1 LHKFLDPAIQS
12 IWNGKPIFVE
22 SLMNVLDRFRLDG
35 KRLFI
40 TGGSRGFG
48 RVIALAAA
56 EAGADIVLNA
66 RDADALS
73 RTAEE
78 VRQRGRKVWI
88 FAGDVADPATC
99 ELLCSRVLAEAG
111 PIDILVNNVGGRNL
125 DVPVEKT
132 DLQTWQ
138 KFIDLNLTHVFLC
151 TKIIGGSMLN
161 RGWGRVINIASISG
175 LVANRG
181 IAGRH
186 YETAKAAVIHF
197 TRATAA
203 DWAPRGITVNA
214 ICPGLFMTEPNVA
227 WAAKNPDVI
236 KAFVQGVPMGRTG
249 EPDEIGPLAIYLA
262 SPASSYVTGAT
273 FVIDGGYT
281 LW

>member
-1 LHKFLDPAIQS
+1 M
-12 IWNGKPIFVE
+12 G
-22 SLMNVLDRFRLDG
+22 VLDRFRLDG
-35 KRLFI
+35 KRMFV
-40 TGGSRGFG
+40 TGSSRGFG

-56 EAGADIVLNA
+56 EAGADVALNA
-66 RDADALS
+66 RDANALEN
-73 RTAEE
+73 TAAE
-78 VRQRGRKVWI
+78 VRERGREAWT
-88 FAGDVADPATC
+88 FPGDVAEPATC
-99 ELLCSRVLAEAG
+99 EALCRRALEEAG

-125 DVPVEKT
+125 DVKIEET

-138 KFIDLNLTHVFLC
+138 RFIDLNLTHVFLA
-151 TKIIGGSMLN
+151 TKIVGGAMLK
-161 RGWGRVINIASISG
+161 RGEGRVINIASISG

-203 DWAPRGITVNA
+203 DWAPRGVTVNA
-214 ICPGLFMTEPNVA
+214 ICPGLFMTEPNQA
-227 WAAKNPDVI
+227 WAKKHPEVI
-236 KAFVQGVPMGRTG
+236 ETFVKAVPMGRTG
-249 EPDEIGPLAIYLA
+249 EPEEIGPLAVYLA
-262 SPASSYVTGAT
+262 SPASSYVTGAA

>member
-1 LHKFLDPAIQS
+1 
-12 IWNGKPIFVE
+12 
-22 SLMNVLDRFRLDG
+22 MNVLDQFRLDG

-66 RDADALS
+66 RDPDALAK
-73 RTAEE
+73 TAAE
-78 VRQRGRKVWI
+78 VRERGRKAWT

-99 ELLCSRVLAEAG
+99 EALCARVLVEAG

-125 DVPVEKT
+125 DVAIENT
-132 DLQTWQ
+132 DLKTWQ
-138 KFIDLNLTHVFLC
+138 SFIDLNLTHVFLC
-151 TKIIGGSMLN
+151 TRIIGGAMLP
-161 RGWGRVINIASISG
+161 RGQGRVISIASISG
-175 LVANRG
+175 LIANRG
-181 IAGRH
+181 IGGRH
-186 YETAKAAVIHF
+186 YEAAKAAVIHF

-203 DWAPRGITVNA
+203 DWALRGVTVNA
-214 ICPGLFMTEPNVA
+214 ICPGLFMTEPNLA
-227 WAAKNPDVI
+227 WAKQHPEVI
-236 KAFVQGVPMGRTG
+236 ETFVKAVPMGRTG
-249 EPDEIGPLAIYLA
+249 EPHEIGPLAVYLA
-262 SPASSYVTGAT
+262 SPASSYVTGAA

>member
-1 LHKFLDPAIQS
+1 MS
-12 IWNGKPIFVE
+12 
-22 SLMNVLDRFRLDG
+22 VLDRFRLDG

-66 RDADALS
+66 RDPDALA

-78 VRQRGRKVWI
+78 VRQRGRSVWTY
-88 FAGDVADPATC
+88 AADIASPDICEKTC
-99 ELLCSRVLAEAG
+99 EKVLAEAG

-132 DLQTWQ
+132 ELATWQ
-138 KFIDLNLTHVFLC
+138 KFVDLNLTHCFIC
-151 TKIIGGSMLN
+151 TKMIGGAMLP
-161 RGWGRVINIASISG
+161 RGEGRVINIASISG
-175 LVANRG
+175 LIANRG

-186 YETAKAAVIHF
+186 YETTKAAVIHF

-203 DWAPRGITVNA
+203 DWAPRGVTVNA
-214 ICPGLFMTEPNVA
+214 ICPGLFMTEPNIA
-227 WAAKNPDVI
+227 WAKKHPEVI
-236 KAFVQGVPMGRTG
+236 ETFVRSVPMGRTG
-249 EPDEIGPLAIYLA
+249 EPEEIGPLAVYLA
-262 SPASSYVTGAT
+262 SSASSYVTGAA